1 MPLSQ
6 NHYSEE
12 TQSILGQTPS
22 WILSWGITIIFGILI
37 VIMLGC
43 YFIKYPDTI
52 QTSIVITTENPP
64 ANVIAKQDGLIDC
77 LCCNKSEFKDIQILI
92 ALIVVIIA
100 VFLLIGFISAI
111 LRIHNITHKIR
122 FINSTIMR
130 MECCSDDSK
139 KIELEIN
146 RLTQELNADSSRDI
160 WKAIFNSR

>member
-1 MPLSQ
+1 MCNNMYNNIKTRLKTEMRNYRLARVGYYVLAIIIPL
-6 NHYSEE
+6 
-12 TQSILGQTPS
+12 IMGV
-22 WILSWGITIIFGILI
+22 IIH
-37 VIMLGC
+37 
-43 YFIKYPDTI
+43 
-52 QTSIVITTENPP
+52 
-64 ANVIAKQDGLIDC
+64 C

-111 LRIHNITHKIR
+111 LRIYNITHKIR

-160 WKAIFNSR
+160 WRAIFNSR

>member
-1 MPLSQ
+1 MRNYRLARVGYYVLAIIIPL
-6 NHYSEE
+6 
-12 TQSILGQTPS
+12 IMGV
-22 WILSWGITIIFGILI
+22 IIH
-37 VIMLGC
+37 
-43 YFIKYPDTI
+43 
-52 QTSIVITTENPP
+52 
-64 ANVIAKQDGLIDC
+64 C